1 MHAKNFLAFNFFGF
15 AHKRPFRARQLPRTF
30 HFWPAPRLVDMPYNN
45 AGELA
50 SEVAQV
56 R

>member
-15 AHKRPFRARQLPRTF
+15 AHKRPFRSRQLPWTS